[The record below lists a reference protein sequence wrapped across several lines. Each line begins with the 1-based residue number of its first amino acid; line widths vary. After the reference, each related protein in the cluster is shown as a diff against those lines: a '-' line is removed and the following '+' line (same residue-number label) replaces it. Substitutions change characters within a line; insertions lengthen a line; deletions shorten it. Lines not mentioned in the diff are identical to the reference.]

1 MATISIVVS
10 INGNMIVII
19 VVETLRSDFIPLLI
33 LGKVDSCVV
42 VVYAF
47 SSSIETYALIFSLH
61 EKGYFYL

>member
-47 SSSIETYALIFSLH
+47 SSSIETYASILLLH
-61 EKGYFYL
+61 EKG